1 MKKIILTLIIACG
14 VIATFTGCH
23 EHHRHAVRHHDRQ
36 HNRYEKRPEKRPV
49 KPVIRHH
56 NQKKDHRR

>member
-1 MKKIILTLIIACG
+1 MKKIILTLIVACG

-23 EHHRHAVRHHDRQ
+23 VHHRHAVRHHDRQ
-36 HNRYEKRPEKRPV
+36 YNRHEKRPA

-56 NQKKDHRR
+56 NQEQRRDHHR